1 MQIPRFI
8 SLLKIFIFANTLFF
22 VGCGGGGSGNSSTS
36 TGSTLQPSFSSINS
50 LPVIYLET
58 EANATI
64 QREDYTNGTV
74 QVYGQGIV
82 DSMPEVTMKIRG
94 RGHSTW
100 NVHPKKPYQMKL
112 SDSSV
117 FLGMPKKKTWLFM
130 AEYSDKTMLRNR
142 LAMELGYLSNL
153 DWTAKSHYADVVLNN
168 VPIGTYRISEKNQEG
183 SNRVDI
189 GDNGF
194 LLEIDYAGHNRLDV
208 AEDIYFETN
217 QISIQNG
224 NGAGNVIQVKEP
236 DLDQGDPQLDFI
248 RDHIIDFET
257 ALFSANFTDP
267 ANGYLPYIDI
277 DSFVDWFLINEIAK
291 NQDAKA
297 YSSIFLHYVPGQKIK
312 MGPIW
317 DFDLGFGNV
326 DYDDPEY
333 PQGWWVYYHW
343 WIERLMQD
351 PLFVNKVKERFTY
364 FKSKEQ
370 YLLSKIDE
378 WSQMLGRSV
387 DKNDDIWGTLGVYVW
402 PNPVVFNT
410 YNEEVA
416 YLKSWLEDRLQWM
429 DTAISQL

>member
-1 MQIPRFI
+1 
-8 SLLKIFIFANTLFF
+8 
-22 VGCGGGGSGNSSTS
+22 
-36 TGSTLQPSFSSINS
+36 
-50 LPVIYLET
+50 
-58 EANATI
+58 
-64 QREDYTNGTV
+64 
-74 QVYGQGIV
+74 
-82 DSMPEVTMKIRG
+82 
-94 RGHSTW
+94 
-100 NVHPKKPYQMKL
+100 
-112 SDSSV
+112 
-117 FLGMPKKKTWLFM
+117 M

-297 YSSIFLHYVPGQKIK
+297 YSSIYLHYIPGQKIK

-326 DYDDPEY
+326 DYDDPTY
-333 PQGWWVYYHW
+333 AQGWWVYYHW

-351 PLFVNKVKERFTY
+351 PVFVNKVKERFTY

-378 WSQMLGRSV
+378 WSQMLGQSV
-387 DKNDDIWGTLGVYVW
+387 AKNDDIWGTLGVYVW

-410 YNEEVA
+410 YNEEVN
-416 YLKSWLEDRLQWM
+416 YLKSWLEDRFQWM